1 MKSNSHYFYALS
13 LPPEIKE
20 QLKNY
25 TTVLKEKL
33 PFSRWVHHQDY
44 HITLAFLGSAQNDML
59 ELSNKLVKQQVSSLG
74 AFQLMIETLGL
85 FGSNESPRIFW
96 AGVNKEEG
104 LHSVRNQVY
113 LACKQAGF
121 QLENR
126 PFHPHITLARKWQ
139 GENPFSKAKF
149 EDEFP
154 IKPFSFNADE
164 VVLYQT
170 HLDRIPKYEAIE
182 VFPLK

>member
-1 MKSNSHYFYALS
+1 VKSNTHYFYAVS

-20 QLKNY
+20 QLSNY
-25 TTVLKEKL
+25 TKMLKEKL

-44 HITLAFLGSAQNDML
+44 HITLAFLGSARDDML
-59 ELSNKLVKQQVSSLG
+59 ELSNKLVKQQVSSLE
-74 AFQLMIETLGL
+74 AFQLTIETLGF

-104 LHSVRNQVY
+104 LHTLRDQVF

-121 QLENR
+121 QLETR

-139 GENPFSKAKF
+139 GENPFSEAKF

-154 IKPFSFNADE
+154 IKPFAFNAHE
-164 VVLYQT
+164 MVLYQT
-170 HLDRIPKYEAIE
+170 HLERIPKYEAIE
-182 VFPLK
+182 VYPLK